1 MSGETSAV
9 RRGLSRWGVRGLALA
24 GALCIFL
31 ASFGWWL
38 DSRVL
43 SDAGFADVVAQ
54 ASQKPEVRHY
64 IADQAT
70 LRLARTSNFVSAARP
85 VVTDAIATAIATP
98 PVEDAVREFAFR
110 AHEQVLRTQEGR
122 RVDLDAQ
129 QAATTIRSALQTINP
144 SLSKKL
150 PANVL
155 DASATVSQNSA
166 VDTAFQVSK
175 WIWLWIP
182 IGILGVGL
190 LGLALAKA
198 DDRVRAVRTVGMY
211 VAVAGALLVG
221 LGGATPI
228 IGAVVSSTDPG
239 RAEAIAAFIEVLTGR
254 LVGAGLALVLVG
266 LCLAFAPGKDGGDL
280 KARWARYRAYWSGK
294 RSSARWRFA
303 GGLAVIALAALVL
316 TQLEELVITLVEIAA
331 IVAFYVGVILCLR
344 AAGIL
349 VVDHS
354 IPRIRKR
361 QVVGV
366 FATMIAAFLVMAT
379 LAVTIVAANT
389 TTPTA
394 NPDKNGCNGYI
405 ELCLQPLD
413 QVVWPASHN
422 AMSSSAYNFFS
433 AEHTI
438 TVGEQ
443 LNAGVRFLMLDA
455 YYGYDDDGLVRTNL
469 AGGVDRKQ
477 LEKDRGQDAVDA
489 LDRMGALTGT
499 ADTSGKKQTV
509 YFCHDFCELGAVK
522 ASDVFAEIKAFLDRN
537 LTEVVILDFE
547 DYVQPKDMRAALR
560 EAGLLPRLRVL
571 DRDKISSTTLLDIVQ
586 PKRKKAKENPRRLIA
601 LAEKHGNPHSWL
613 RPAYDL
619 YQETPYTFPKI
630 DDFSCAPKRGASD
643 NPLFLVNHWLR
654 PSGPPDPSEAAK
666 VNSKKTLTAR
676 FTKCAQQR
684 RILPNALAVD
694 FTEIGDLTPTV
705 NRMNGA
711 IAALTGAEQSVDTV
725 IRHHIRHEDLTDAE
739 VRELRGIHRLPRVK
753 PEAAVKLLGQPVASE
768 LRPAIGIPQFEE
780 LNGLGPK
787 ERTTTAAAPGTTPTT
802 TP

>member
-1 MSGETSAV
+1 MTGETSAA
-9 RRGLSRWGVRGLALA
+9 RRGLSRWGVRGLALL
-24 GALCIFL
+24 GSLFVFL
-31 ASFGWWL
+31 GSFGWWL
-38 DSRVL
+38 DTRVL
-43 SDAGFADVVAQ
+43 DDAGFADVVAQ
-54 ASQKPEVRHY
+54 SSQKPEVRHY

-144 SLSKKL
+144 SLAKKL

-175 WIWLWIP
+175 WVWLWIP
-182 IGILGVGL
+182 VGVIGVVLLGV
-190 LGLALAKA
+190 ALVKA
-198 DDRVRAVRTVGMY
+198 EDRVRAVRTVGMY

-221 LGGATPI
+221 LGSATPV

-239 RAEAIAAFIEVLTGR
+239 RAEAIAAFIQVLTGR

-280 KARWARYRAYWSGK
+280 RARWVRYRAYWAGK
-294 RSSARWRFA
+294 RSSARWRFV
-303 GGLAVIALAALVL
+303 GGLVVIALAALVL
-316 TQLEELVITLVEIAA
+316 TQLEELVTTLVELAA
-331 IVAFYVGVILCLR
+331 ILAFYVGVILCLR
-344 AAGIL
+344 ASGIL

-354 IPRIRKR
+354 VPRIRKR

-366 FATMIAAFLVMAT
+366 FTTMIVAFLVMAS
-379 LAVTIVAANT
+379 LAVSVVAANT
-389 TTPTA
+389 STPTA
-394 NPDKNGCNGYI
+394 NPDRNGCNGYI

-477 LEKDRGQDAVDA
+477 LEKERGQDAVDA

-499 ADTSGKKQTV
+499 ADTSGQKQTV

-522 ASDVFAEIKAFLDRN
+522 ASDVFAEIKTFLERN

-560 EAGLLPRLRVL
+560 DAGLLPRLRVL

-586 PKRKKAKENPRRLIA
+586 PTSKKAKENPRRLIA
-601 LAEKHGNPHSWL
+601 VAEKHGDPQSWL
-613 RPAYDL
+613 HPTYAL

-630 DDFSCAPKRGASD
+630 DDFSCAPERGKAD

-654 PSGPPDPSEAAK
+654 PSGPPDPSEAAQ
-666 VNSKKTLTAR
+666 VNSRKTLTAR
-676 FTKCAQQR
+676 FTKCAER
-684 RILPNALAVD
+684 RKVLPNALAVD
-694 FTEIGDLTPTV
+694 FTEIGDLTKTV

-711 IAALTGAEQSVDTV
+711 VSALTGAEQSVDKV
-725 IRHHIRHEDLTDAE
+725 LRHLIRHEDLTDAE
-739 VRELRGIHRLPRVK
+739 IRELRGIHRLPRVK
-753 PEAAVKLLGQPVASE
+753 LPEAVKLLGPSVATE
-768 LRPAIGIPQFEE
+768 LKPAIGIPDFEE
-780 LNGLGPK
+780 FNDLGPK
-787 ERTTTAAAPGTTPTT
+787 ERTPVPAPVLSP
-802 TP
+802 PP

>member
-1 MSGETSAV
+1 MSGEITAA
-9 RRGLSRWGVRGLALA
+9 RRGLGKWGVRGLALL
-24 GALCIFL
+24 GSFLIFL
-31 ASFGWWL
+31 GSFGWWL

-54 ASQKPEVRHY
+54 SSQKPEVRHY
-64 IADQAT
+64 VADQAT

-85 VVTDAIATAIATP
+85 AVTDAIATAIGTP
-98 PVEDAVREFAFR
+98 PVEDVIREFAFR
-110 AHEQVLRTQEGR
+110 AHEQVLRTQERR

-155 DASATVSQNSA
+155 DASATISQNSA

-182 IGILGVGL
+182 IGIAGIVLLGV
-190 LGLALAKA
+190 ALAKA

-221 LGGATPI
+221 LGGATPVL
-228 IGAVVSSTDPG
+228 GAVIASNDPG
-239 RAEAIAAFIEVLTGR
+239 RAQAIAAFIEVLTGR
-254 LVGAGLALVLVG
+254 LVGVGLALVLIG

-280 KARWARYRAYWSGK
+280 KDRWRRYRAYWSAK
-294 RSSARWRFA
+294 RSSPRWRFA
-303 GGLAVIALAALVL
+303 GGLAVVALAALVL
-316 TQLEELVITLVEIAA
+316 TQLEELVLTLVQLAA
-331 IVAFYVGVILCLR
+331 IGAFYVGVILCLR

-349 VVDHS
+349 VVDHE

-366 FATMIAAFLVMAT
+366 FSTMIVAFVLMAT
-379 LAVTIVAANT
+379 LAVSVVAANT
-389 TTPTA
+389 SEPTA

-405 ELCLQPLD
+405 ELCLQPLN

-422 AMSSSAYNFFS
+422 AMSSSSYNFFS

-477 LEKDRGQDAVDA
+477 LEKERGPEAVDA

-499 ADTSGKKQTV
+499 ADTSGAKQTV

-522 ASDVFAEIKAFLDRN
+522 ASDVFAEIKDFLDRN

-560 EAGLLPRLRVL
+560 DAGLLPRLRIV
-571 DRDKISSTTLLDIVQ
+571 DRDKLSSTTLLDIVK
-586 PKRKKAKENPRRLIA
+586 PEKKKDTENPRRLIA
-601 LAEKHGNPHSWL
+601 MAEKHGDPKSWL
-613 RPAYDL
+613 RPTYDV

-630 DDFSCAPKRGASD
+630 DTFSCAPKRGNPD
-643 NPLFLVNHWLR
+643 NPLFLINHWLR
-654 PSGPPDPSEAAK
+654 PDGPPDPSEAAQ
-666 VNSKKTLTAR
+666 VNSKKELAAR
-676 FTKCAQQR
+676 FTKCAERR

-694 FTEIGDLTPTV
+694 FTEIGDLTKTV
-705 NRMNGA
+705 NRINGA
-711 IAALTGAEQSVDTV
+711 VATLTGAEQSVDKV
-725 IRHHIRHEDLTDAE
+725 IRHLIKHEDLTTAE

-753 PEAAVKLLGQPVASE
+753 LPDAVKLLGQPVSSE
-768 LRPAIGIPQFEE
+768 LKPAIGIPAFEE
-780 LNGLGPK
+780 FNGVEPD
-787 ERTTTAAAPGTTPTT
+787 ERTRQAGAPDTTTTT

>member
-1 MSGETSAV
+1 MSGETAAA
-9 RRGLSRWGVRGLALA
+9 RRGLSRWGVRGLALL
-24 GALCIFL
+24 GSLLVFL

-38 DSRVL
+38 DTRVL

-54 ASQKPEVRHY
+54 SSQKPEVRFY

-85 VVTDAIATAIATP
+85 AVTDAIATAIATP
-98 PVEDAVREFAFR
+98 PVEDVIREFAFR

-155 DASATVSQNSA
+155 DASATVSQNAA
-166 VDTAFQVSK
+166 VDTAFQISK

-182 IGILGVGL
+182 VGVVGVVLLGV
-190 LGLALAKA
+190 ALYKA

-221 LGGATPI
+221 LGGATPVL
-228 IGAVVSSTDPG
+228 GAVVSGTDPG

-254 LVGAGLALVLVG
+254 LVGAGLALVLIG

-280 KARWARYRAYWSGK
+280 KARWRRYRAYWSGK
-294 RSSARWRFA
+294 RTSPRWRFV
-303 GGLAVIALAALVL
+303 GGLVVVVLAALVL
-316 TQLEELVITLVEIAA
+316 TQLEELVTTIVQIAA
-331 IVAFYVGVILCLR
+331 ILAFYVGVILCLR
-344 AAGIL
+344 ASGIL

-354 IPRIRKR
+354 IPRVRKR

-366 FATMIAAFLVMAT
+366 FATMVVAFVAMAT
-379 LAVTIVAANT
+379 LAVSVVAANT
-389 TTPTA
+389 SSPTA
-394 NPDKNGCNGYI
+394 DPDQNGCNGYI
-405 ELCLQPLD
+405 ELCLQPVN

-443 LNAGVRFLMLDA
+443 LNAGVRFFMLDA
-455 YYGYDDDGLVRTNL
+455 YYGYDDDGIVRTNL

-477 LEKDRGQDAVDA
+477 LEKERGEEAVDA

-499 ADTSGKKQTV
+499 ADTSGEKQTV

-522 ASDVFAEIKAFLDRN
+522 ATDVFAEIKAFLDRN

-547 DYVQPKDMRAALR
+547 DYVQPKDLRAALV
-560 EAGLLPRLRVL
+560 ESGLTDRLRTL
-571 DRDKISSTTLLDIVQ
+571 DPTTLSTTTMLDLVQ
-586 PKRKKAKENPRRLIA
+586 PKHEQDSENPRRLVVM
-601 LAEKHGNPHSWL
+601 AEKHGKPGSWL
-613 RPAYDL
+613 RPTYDY
-619 YQETPYTFPKI
+619 YQETPYTFPRI
-630 DDFSCAPKRGASD
+630 DTFNCAPKRGKAG

-654 PSGPPDPSEAAK
+654 PDGPPDPAEAAK
-666 VNSKKTLTAR
+666 VNSKKTLNER
-676 FTKCAQQR
+676 FTKCADQR
-684 RILPNALAVD
+684 RVLPNALAVD
-694 FTEIGDLTPTV
+694 FTEIGDLTKTV
-705 NRMNGA
+705 DRMNGA
-711 IAALTGAEQSVDTV
+711 VATLTGGAQSVDRV
-725 IRHHIRHEDLTDAE
+725 IRHLIKHGGLTPAQ
-739 VRELRGIHRLPRVK
+739 VRELRGIHRLPNVTLAK
-753 PEAAVKLLGQPVASE
+753 AVKLLGQPVATD
-768 LRPAIGIPQFEE
+768 LKPAIGIPAFEE
-780 LNGLGPK
+780 FNDLPPS
-787 ERTTTAAAPGTTPTT
+787 ERTPNVGAPDTTATSSP
-802 TP
+802 

>member
-1 MSGETSAV
+1 MSGETAAA
-9 RRGLSRWGVRGLALA
+9 RHGLSRWGVRGLALL
-24 GALCIFL
+24 GAFL
-31 ASFGWWL
+31 VFLGSFGWWL
-38 DSRVL
+38 DTRVL
-43 SDAGFADVVAQ
+43 DDAGFADVVAQ
-54 ASQKPEVRHY
+54 ASQKPAVRHY
-64 IADQAT
+64 VADQAT

-85 VVTDAIATAIATP
+85 VVTDAIATAIGTP

-150 PANVL
+150 PSNVL

-175 WIWLWIP
+175 WVWLWIP
-182 IGILGVGL
+182 VGIAGIVLLGV
-190 LGLALAKA
+190 ALAKA
-198 DDRVRAVRTVGMY
+198 QDRVRAVRTVGMY
-211 VAVAGALLVG
+211 LAVAGALLVG
-221 LGGATPI
+221 LGGATPVV
-228 IGAVVSSTDPG
+228 GAVVSGTDPG

-254 LVGAGLALVLVG
+254 LVGAGLALVLIG

-280 KARWARYRAYWSGK
+280 KARWARYRAYWAGK
-294 RSSARWRFA
+294 RTSPRWRFV
-303 GGLAVIALAALVL
+303 GGLAVVVLAALVL
-316 TQLEELVITLVEIAA
+316 TQLEELVTTLVQLAA

-344 AAGIL
+344 ASGIL

-366 FATMIAAFLVMAT
+366 FTTMVVAFVLMAT
-379 LAVTIVAANT
+379 VAVTVVAANT
-389 TTPTA
+389 STPTA
-394 NPDKNGCNGYI
+394 DPDKNGCNGYI
-405 ELCLQPLD
+405 ELCLQPVN

-422 AMSSSAYNFFS
+422 AMSSSSYNFFS

-443 LNAGVRFLMLDA
+443 LNAGVRFFMLDA
-455 YYGYDDDGLVRTNL
+455 YYGYDDNGIVRTNL
-469 AGGVDRKQ
+469 AGGIDRKA
-477 LEKDRGQDAVDA
+477 LEKERGPDAVDA

-547 DYVQPKDMRAALR
+547 DYVQPKEMRAALR
-560 EAGLLPRLRVL
+560 DSGLLDRLRTL
-571 DRDKISSTTLLDIVQ
+571 DRDKLSTTTLLDLVK
-586 PKRKKAKENPRRLIA
+586 PEKKKDTENPRRLIVM
-601 LAEKHGNPHSWL
+601 AEKHGDPSSWL
-613 RPAYDL
+613 RPTYDY

-630 DDFSCAPKRGASD
+630 DDFSCAPKRGKAD
-643 NPLFLVNHWLR
+643 NPLFLINHWLR
-654 PSGPPDPSEAAK
+654 PDGPPDPAEAAQ

-676 FTKCAQQR
+676 FTKCAER
-684 RILPNALAVD
+684 RRVLPNALAVD
-694 FTEIGDLTPTV
+694 FTEIGDLTKTV
-705 NRMNGA
+705 DRINGA
-711 IAALTGAEQSVDTV
+711 VARLTGGQESVDRV
-725 IRHHIRHEDLTDAE
+725 LRHLIKHEDLTPAQ
-739 VRELRGIHRLPRVK
+739 VRELRGIHRLPKVTF
-753 PEAAVKLLGQPVASE
+753 ENAVKLLGQPVASE
-768 LRPAIGIPQFEE
+768 LKPAIGIPEFEAFND
-780 LNGLGPK
+780 LPRS
-787 ERTTTAAAPGTTPTT
+787 ERTPAVGAPTT
-802 TP
+802 TTTTSP